1 MTEGGRT
8 VLILFVTAAAASDL
22 RWGRIYNFL
31 TLPTLAAGLLLLM
44 MNTPEELPPMLG
56 VIAATLLLL
65 FPFWKAGGLGAGDI
79 KLLMALAPFMGPRVS
94 ADQIPGFIPNCSFC
108 CADRHQ
114 RRALSASRAARN
126 TEPIPGNFLI
136 SARHVTG
143 RPAGFILMR
152 PQEDLLLFCAL
163 PDERRASND

>member
-79 KLLMALAPFMGPRVS
+79 KLLMALAPFMRVS

-136 SARHVTG
+136 SAGHVTG